1 MSTAVATWDEAD
13 EDDAKLAAIDA
24 ELERRR
30 HRAEADQ
37 SSKRLRDF
45 VEPAWKVMKPS
56 ETFRPNWHIDA
67 ICDHLEAVS
76 AGDIKRLQIWV
87 PRATMKSLCV
97 SVLWP
102 AWEWTRDPWL
112 RYWSASYELGLAGR
126 LVGQSLNLIKSR
138 WYQERWGHL
147 FTLQKEGERYYSN
160 NQGGTRLATA
170 PGSTALGE
178 HGHRIIIDDPIN
190 FAAADATSRVV
201 LEGTNEWYDGS
212 VQGSKA
218 DPAISAEVIIMQR
231 LHENDLPAHALA
243 MFPGDWEIL
252 CLPERYEADHP
263 FVWPDDPR
271 KEGDLLW
278 PEKRNAKDSDAM
290 ARSLGS
296 HRASAQMQQR
306 PGAREGEILKRHWW
320 RFYDPKLFTD
330 PRLKDRRPNFR
341 MVVQSIDA
349 PLKDKQSNDL
359 LAMQAWA
366 VVAGDRYL
374 IDLRKGNMSFSQAK
388 RATIEQARHVRILF
402 PHAAHYVLIE
412 SAGYGDELFTELKRE
427 LTGVT
432 KLSHAREGDKVL
444 RAEAASADLESGNC
458 YLPGYRVGADEYSM
472 PDESRCSADIVDF
485 VNSCAVFPNG
495 RYDDDVDSFTQAVNW
510 IRSRPQGRSRTWSSF
525 KAHR

>member
-296 HRASAQMQQR
+296 HRASAQMQ
-306 PGAREGEILKRHWW
+306 
-320 RFYDPKLFTD
+320 
-330 PRLKDRRPNFR
+330 
-341 MVVQSIDA
+341 
-349 PLKDKQSNDL
+349 
-359 LAMQAWA
+359 
-366 VVAGDRYL
+366 
-374 IDLRKGNMSFSQAK
+374 
-388 RATIEQARHVRILF
+388 
-402 PHAAHYVLIE
+402 
-412 SAGYGDELFTELKRE
+412 
-427 LTGVT
+427 
-432 KLSHAREGDKVL
+432 
-444 RAEAASADLESGNC
+444 
-458 YLPGYRVGADEYSM
+458 
-472 PDESRCSADIVDF
+472 
-485 VNSCAVFPNG
+485 
-495 RYDDDVDSFTQAVNW
+495 
-510 IRSRPQGRSRTWSSF
+510 
-525 KAHR
+525 